1 MLAEWGK
8 TYTLKDSIEALKR
21 DFANMMIKGAGLWWY
36 DMYGGWFNDP
46 EIYSMIKTAKEEWDR
61 AVQKPVKSN
70 SRIAFIVGD
79 DLATTLAYSF
89 DGTYHFL
96 YDALY
101 EQKESLGHI
110 GTSHDMLYLSD
121 VEDGFD
127 RDYDVYLIL
136 ATNVSQKQ
144 QAAIN
149 KYLKKDG
156 KTIIWVG
163 APGIYGADGTMSADY
178 VSALTDITLARA
190 PASSYGIRII
200 GNESFTKGLD
210 GLLYGRIGSTK
221 VDPMFYVTDKAA
233 EVLGKIYNSDLTGLA
248 VKAVPTE
255 DGGYYMSVYSAVGN
269 IPEELMRNIL
279 RTCGVKLVESENDAV
294 YRNDS
299 YVSVASPYG
308 GVKTIEFDHYVDV
321 YDVFK
326 GEYIAKNVLKV
337 DLNMEAGTTVLLRA
351 EKHTD
356 GTAPDNGS
364 SGNGKKAV
372 VIVCSAVAAA
382 AVVSAATV
390 FVLKKRKKLK
400 K

>member
-1 MLAEWGK
+1 
-8 TYTLKDSIEALKR
+8 
-21 DFANMMIKGAGLWWY
+21 
-36 DMYGGWFNDP
+36 
-46 EIYSMIKTAKEEWDR
+46 
-61 AVQKPVKSN
+61 
-70 SRIAFIVGD
+70 
-79 DLATTLAYSF
+79 
-89 DGTYHFL
+89 
-96 YDALY
+96 
-101 EQKESLGHI
+101 
-110 GTSHDMLYLSD
+110 
-121 VEDGFD
+121 
-127 RDYDVYLIL
+127 
-136 ATNVSQKQ
+136 
-144 QAAIN
+144 
-149 KYLKKDG
+149 
-156 KTIIWVG
+156 
-163 APGIYGADGTMSADY
+163 
-178 VSALTDITLARA
+178 
-190 PASSYGIRII
+190 
-200 GNESFTKGLD
+200 
-210 GLLYGRIGSTK
+210 
-221 VDPMFYVTDKAA
+221 
-233 EVLGKIYNSDLTGLA
+233 
-248 VKAVPTE
+248 
-255 DGGYYMSVYSAVGN
+255 MSVYSAVGN

-337 DLNMEAGTTVLLRA
+337 DLNMEAGTAVLLRA

-364 SGNGKKAV
+364 SGNGKKAA